1 MKRRQPSAISRQLGL
16 VMLLAAT
23 AARAQTASTGIDV
36 ERFVPALG
44 PTALVGVDGTA
55 VTRAGALSWAASLDV
70 LHDPIALRV
79 PATGDLVS
87 RPVRDALVG
96 DVAVEFGVWKRLA
109 LAVGVPVT
117 LYQDGDRLRG
127 TGVSEQGLAATA
139 AGDIRVR
146 AKASLTD
153 PDGGG
158 RLGAAVVLQVT
169 APAGGSSDFAA
180 TDEATIEPRLVVDA
194 HLGRLTLAA
203 QVGVRFEKDR
213 ALFATS
219 FGDELTWSAAAAL
232 ALLERATFGLGAI
245 FEGAGGVGASAGTR
259 PAELRGALRV
269 RLGPV
274 ALDAGA
280 GGGVDGDVG
289 APAWRV
295 FLVARS
301 ALPLTR

>member
-1 MKRRQPSAISRQLGL
+1 MKRRWAVGAQ
-16 VMLLAAT
+16 LLAPLLACVAHAQSTTAT
-23 AARAQTASTGIDV
+23 TGVDV

-44 PTALVGVDGTA
+44 PTALVGVDGAA
-55 VTRAGALSWAASLDV
+55 VTRAGAISWAASLDV
-70 LHDPIALRV
+70 LHDPITLRV
-79 PATGDLVS
+79 PTTGDLLS
-87 RPVRDALVG
+87 RPVRDAVVG

-127 TGVSEQGLAATA
+127 TGVSEQGLTPTA

-146 AKASLTD
+146 AKASLVE
-153 PDGGG
+153 GG
-158 RLGAAVVLQVT
+158 RLGAAIVLQVT
-169 APAGGSSDFAA
+169 APAGGSSSFAA
-180 TDEATIEPRLVVDA
+180 TDGATIEPRVVVDA

-213 ALFATS
+213 ALFQTA

-232 ALLERATFGLGAI
+232 ALVERATFGIGAI
-245 FEGAGGVGASAGTR
+245 FEGAGGVGPSAGTR
-259 PAELRGALRV
+259 PAELRGAVRL

-295 FLVARS
+295 FLVARGGI
-301 ALPLTR
+301 PLTP